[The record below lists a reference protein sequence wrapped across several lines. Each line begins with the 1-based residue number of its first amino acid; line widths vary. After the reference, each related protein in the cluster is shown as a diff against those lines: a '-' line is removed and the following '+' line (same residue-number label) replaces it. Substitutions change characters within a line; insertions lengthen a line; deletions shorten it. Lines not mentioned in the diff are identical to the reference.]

1 MVKKQKAPL
10 KCPEWFVQTLR
21 LTAFLSPENIIK
33 SANWWNDVIG
43 EPPDTKTLKPKIGG
57 SHENGL
63 FEGGRLILEVAPS
76 RVDWILTAL
85 FDDVVSSEVIP
96 TIGPFY
102 STLDNFIPI
111 VERWSKLDTCP
122 SLSRLAFGALL
133 LCPVE
138 NRSIGYTTLSSYLP
152 DIAIDA
158 EGSSD
163 FAYQINRPRN
173 SKGKIRGLRIN
184 RLSKWAVLALKIA
197 MMAPQGSFSAVIGK
211 ETLACRLELDI
222 NTSVEYSGTINQ
234 KAIKSVFGELVD
246 LGKEI
251 AEMGDMP

>member
-1 MVKKQKAPL
+1 MVKKKGAPS
-10 KCPEWFVQTLR
+10 KCVEWYVQVLR
-21 LTAFLSPENIIK
+21 LTAFLSPENMIE

-57 SHENGL
+57 SQENGL
-63 FEGGRLILEVAPS
+63 FEGGRLILEVAPN

-85 FDDVVSSEVIP
+85 QDEVLSSEAIP

-102 STLDNFIPI
+102 SKLDKFLPI
-111 VERWSKLDTCP
+111 VERWSQLDTCP
-122 SLSRLAFGALL
+122 SLSRLAFGATL

-138 NRSIGYTTLSSYLP
+138 NRYIGYTTLSPYLRNVV
-152 DIAIDA
+152 IDP

-163 FAYQINRPRN
+163 FVYQINRPRN
-173 SKGKIRGLRIN
+173 SKGEIPGLRIN

-197 MMAPQGSFSAVIGK
+197 MIAPQGSFSVVKSK
-211 ETLACRLELDI
+211 ENMACHLELDI
-222 NTSVEYSGTINQ
+222 NTSVEYNGTINQ
-234 KAIKSVFGELVD
+234 KAIKNVFQELVD

-251 AEMGDMP
+251 AEKGDIP